1 MSNKELV
8 LYEKKPLPSKVLL
21 IGLALLAI
29 GGALAG
35 YGLASDSVRASYN
48 LIIAFLWLFSVGF
61 GALFLVALEHIVG
74 ADWSVP
80 FRRVTEILAG
90 VIFIVP
96 IISIPLF
103 LNLEEVFVWL
113 SPQVMEADK
122 YIKGKAPYLN
132 ESFFLIRNI
141 AIFVIMAIFFVLL
154 SVRSFRQDN
163 NKNPNDKKMSAKIA
177 AIFFPFF
184 AISITVVGMDWLM
197 SLEPKW
203 FSTIFG
209 VYYFAGSVLAT
220 LAVLTFVVIMLKENG
235 YLSKYINEDHYYNLG
250 GLMFAFTNFWAY
262 IAFSQFLLIWYA
274 NIPDE
279 TLWYMDRSQGGWWV
293 MSLGIIFIRFG
304 IPYLALVT
312 RPSKSNPFRLKIIA
326 VWVFLA
332 HYYDLYWMIMPE
344 YAKRNGVEGPVFGL
358 FELSAPLLVI
368 GGIMLIL
375 GLLSKNRNLMPVGDA
390 KFKRSLEFHL

>member
-1 MSNKELV
+1 MSNNDLV
-8 LYEKKPLPSKVLL
+8 MYEKKAIPAKV
-21 IGLALLAI
+21 GLMGLGLLAI
-29 GGALAG
+29 GGALAA
-35 YGLASDSVRASYN
+35 YGFSSDSVRASYN
-48 LIIAFLWLFSVGF
+48 LIIAFMMLFSIGF
-61 GALFLVALEHIVG
+61 GALFIVALEHIVG

-80 FRRVTEILAG
+80 FRRITEILAG
-90 VIFIVP
+90 VLFIVP
-96 IISIPLF
+96 ILALPLF
-103 LNLEEVFVWL
+103 LNLDEVFVWL
-113 SPQVMEADK
+113 NPQVVEADK
-122 YIKGKAPYLN
+122 YIKGKIPYLN
-132 ESFFLIRNI
+132 ESFFVIRNV
-141 AIFVIMAIFFVLL
+141 AIFVIMIAFYFLL
-154 SVRSFRQDN
+154 SVRSFKQDTT
-163 NKNPNDKKMSAKIA
+163 KNPKSSKLSAKFS

-220 LAVLTFVVIMLKENG
+220 LAVLTFVVINLKENG

-250 GLMFAFTNFWAY
+250 ALMFAFTNFWAY

-279 TLWYMDRSQGGWWV
+279 TMWFMDRSEGGWMI
-293 MSLGIIFIRFG
+293 MSIGLIIIRFG

-332 HYYDLYWMIMPE
+332 HYYDLYWVIMPE
-344 YAKRNGVEGPVFGL
+344 YAKRNGVDGPMFGL
-358 FELSAPLLVI
+358 VELSVPLLVI
-368 GGIMLIL
+368 GSIL
-375 GLLSKNRNLMPVGDA
+375 LVIGFMSKNKNLMPVGDP
-390 KFKRSLEFHL
+390 KFKKGLEFHL